1 MAAEQCAA
9 ATSCERAIL
18 SENHPPIELKNFAT
32 HWAECYPRLRAYV
45 LLFVSPQHDAEDVIQ
60 ETALAAAK
68 DFDRYDPHRPFLDWV
83 IGIAR
88 NRVREHYQKR
98 DRRRKMVFDTGAME
112 SLEDAYRAMGDDL
125 DEVRDGLDYCLGRLP
140 IRARQLV
147 EYRYLLSLSPA
158 EIARH
163 LGTTTA
169 TVYTRL
175 SQIRNVL
182 RECVQRRLRLM
193 EGQS

>member
-1 MAAEQCAA
+1 MSEQTHKVEPASFATLWAA
-9 ATSCERAIL
+9 AS
-18 SENHPPIELKNFAT
+18 
-32 HWAECYPRLRAYV
+32 PRLRAYV

-68 DFDRYDPHRPFLDWV
+68 DFDRYDPHRPFLDWT

-88 NRVREHYQKR
+88 NRVREHYQRR

-112 SLEDAYRAMGDDL
+112 ALEDAYQSMADQLDD
-125 DEVRDGLDYCLGRLP
+125 VRDGLDYCLGRLP
-140 IRARQLV
+140 SRARQLV

-158 EIARH
+158 EIASRV
-163 LGTTTA
+163 GTTSA
-169 TVYTRL
+169 SVYARL

-182 RECVQRRLRLM
+182 RECVQRRMRLL
-193 EGQS
+193 EGGDG